1 MFSQFFEKY
10 QKYSLIVS
18 ALMFLLALFLI
29 FRPLE
34 SLSTFIMLFAIILL
48 INGIVK
54 LIQYYRTD
62 TQMKMMNFGLAEG
75 ILSIIAAL
83 IIMITSDGLIA
94 FLPIMFSI
102 WIMIQS
108 IITIQLSMGLKLAGT
123 KGWWLV
129 LVLSIIT
136 LLLGMMIMFNPFATM
151 ATTTMVVGIILAVT
165 EAIHLVEGIV
175 TLMKMKKY

>member
-34 SLSTFIMLFAIILL
+34 SLNTFIMLFAIIILV
-48 INGIVK
+48 NGIIK
-54 LIQYYRTD
+54 LVQYFRTD
-62 TQMKMMNFGLAEG
+62 AQMRMMNFGLAEG
-75 ILSIIAAL
+75 ILSILAAL
-83 IIMITSDGLIA
+83 IIIISSDALIA

-102 WIMIQS
+102 WIIVQS
-108 IITIQLSMGLKLAGT
+108 IITIQLSMGLKLSET
-123 KGWWLV
+123 KGWWVV
-129 LVLSIIT
+129 LILSIIT
-136 LLLGMMIMFNPFATM
+136 LLLGVIIMFNPFASM
-151 ATTTMVVGIILAVT
+151 AATTTVVGIILAVT

-175 TLMKMKKY
+175 TLVKMRR

>member
-34 SLSTFIMLFAIILL
+34 SLNTFIMLFAIIILV
-48 INGIVK
+48 NGIIK
-54 LIQYYRTD
+54 LVQYFRTD
-62 TQMKMMNFGLAEG
+62 AQMRMMNFGLAEG
-75 ILSIIAAL
+75 ILSILAAL
-83 IIMITSDGLIA
+83 IIIISSNALIA

-102 WIMIQS
+102 WIIVQS
-108 IITIQLSMGLKLAGT
+108 IITIQLSMGLKLSET
-123 KGWWLV
+123 KGWWVV
-129 LVLSIIT
+129 LILSIIT
-136 LLLGMMIMFNPFATM
+136 LLLGVIIMFNPFASM
-151 ATTTMVVGIILAVT
+151 AATTNVVGIILAVT

-175 TLMKMKKY
+175 TLVKMKK

>member
-34 SLSTFIMLFAIILL
+34 SLNMFIMLFAIIILV
-48 INGIVK
+48 NGIIK
-54 LIQYYRTD
+54 LVQYFRTD
-62 TQMKMMNFGLAEG
+62 AQMRMMNFGLAEG
-75 ILSIIAAL
+75 ILSILAAL
-83 IIMITSDGLIA
+83 IIIISSNALIA

-102 WIMIQS
+102 WIIVQS
-108 IITIQLSMGLKLAGT
+108 IITIQLSMGLKLSET
-123 KGWWLV
+123 KGWWVV
-129 LVLSIIT
+129 LILSIIT
-136 LLLGMMIMFNPFATM
+136 LLLGVIIMFNPFASM
-151 ATTTMVVGIILAVT
+151 AATTTVVGIILAVT

-175 TLMKMKKY
+175 TLVKMRK

>member
-34 SLSTFIMLFAIILL
+34 SLNMFIMLFAIIILV
-48 INGIVK
+48 NGIIK
-54 LIQYYRTD
+54 LVQYFRTD
-62 TQMKMMNFGLAEG
+62 AQMRMMNFGLAEG
-75 ILSIIAAL
+75 ILSILAAL
-83 IIMITSDGLIA
+83 IIIISSNALIA

-102 WIMIQS
+102 WIIVQS
-108 IITIQLSMGLKLAGT
+108 IITIQLSMGLKLSET
-123 KGWWLV
+123 KGWWVV
-129 LVLSIIT
+129 LILSIIT
-136 LLLGMMIMFNPFATM
+136 LLLGVIIMFNPFASM
-151 ATTTMVVGIILAVT
+151 AATTTVVGIILAVT

-175 TLMKMKKY
+175 TLVKMKK

>member
-34 SLSTFIMLFAIILL
+34 SLNTFIMLFAIIILV
-48 INGIVK
+48 NGIIK
-54 LIQYYRTD
+54 LVQYFRTD
-62 TQMKMMNFGLAEG
+62 AQMRMMNFGLAEG
-75 ILSIIAAL
+75 ILSILAAL
-83 IIMITSDGLIA
+83 IIIISSNALIA

-102 WIMIQS
+102 WIIVQS
-108 IITIQLSMGLKLAGT
+108 IITIQLSMGLKLSET
-123 KGWWLV
+123 KGWWVV
-129 LVLSIIT
+129 LILSIIT
-136 LLLGMMIMFNPFATM
+136 LLLGVIIMFNPFASM
-151 ATTTMVVGIILAVT
+151 AATTTVVGIILAVT

-175 TLMKMKKY
+175 TIVKMKK

>member
-34 SLSTFIMLFAIILL
+34 SLNTFIMLFAIIILV
-48 INGIVK
+48 NGIIK
-54 LIQYYRTD
+54 LVQYFRTD
-62 TQMKMMNFGLAEG
+62 AQMRMMNFGLAEG
-75 ILSIIAAL
+75 ILSILAAL
-83 IIMITSDGLIA
+83 IIIISSDALIA

-102 WIMIQS
+102 WIIVQS
-108 IITIQLSMGLKLAGT
+108 IITIQLSMGLKLSET
-123 KGWWLV
+123 KGWWVV
-129 LVLSIIT
+129 LILSIIT
-136 LLLGMMIMFNPFATM
+136 LLLGVIIMFNPFASM
-151 ATTTMVVGIILAVT
+151 AATTTVVGIILAVT

-175 TLMKMKKY
+175 TLVKMRK

>member
-34 SLSTFIMLFAIILL
+34 SLNTFIMLFAIIILV
-48 INGIVK
+48 NGIIK
-54 LIQYYRTD
+54 LVQYFRTD
-62 TQMKMMNFGLAEG
+62 AQMRMMNFGLAEG
-75 ILSIIAAL
+75 ILSILAAL
-83 IIMITSDGLIA
+83 IIIISSNALIA

-102 WIMIQS
+102 WIIVQS
-108 IITIQLSMGLKLAGT
+108 IITIQLSMGLKLSET
-123 KGWWLV
+123 KGWWVV
-129 LVLSIIT
+129 LILSIIT
-136 LLLGMMIMFNPFATM
+136 LILGVIIMFNPFASM
-151 ATTTMVVGIILAVT
+151 AATTTVVGIILAVT

-175 TLMKMKKY
+175 TLVKMKK

>member
-34 SLSTFIMLFAIILL
+34 SLNTFIMLFAIIILV
-48 INGIVK
+48 NGIIK
-54 LIQYYRTD
+54 LVQYFRTD
-62 TQMKMMNFGLAEG
+62 AQMRMMNFGLAEG
-75 ILSIIAAL
+75 ILSILAAL
-83 IIMITSDGLIA
+83 IIIISSNALIA

-102 WIMIQS
+102 WIIVQS
-108 IITIQLSMGLKLAGT
+108 IITIQLYMGLKLSET
-123 KGWWLV
+123 KGWWVV
-129 LVLSIIT
+129 LILSIIT
-136 LLLGMMIMFNPFATM
+136 LLLGVIIMFNPFASM
-151 ATTTMVVGIILAVT
+151 AATTTVVGIILAVT

-175 TLMKMKKY
+175 TLVKMKK

>member
-34 SLSTFIMLFAIILL
+34 SLNTFIMLFAIIILV
-48 INGIVK
+48 NGIIK
-54 LIQYYRTD
+54 LVQYFRTD
-62 TQMKMMNFGLAEG
+62 AQMRMMNFGLAEG
-75 ILSIIAAL
+75 ILSILAAL
-83 IIMITSDGLIA
+83 IIIISSNALIA

-102 WIMIQS
+102 WIIVQS
-108 IITIQLSMGLKLAGT
+108 IITIQLSMGLKLSET
-123 KGWWLV
+123 KGWWVV
-129 LVLSIIT
+129 LILSIIT
-136 LLLGMMIMFNPFATM
+136 LLLGVIIMFNPFASM
-151 ATTTMVVGIILAVT
+151 AATTTVVGIILAVT

-175 TLMKMKKY
+175 TLVKMRK

>member
-34 SLSTFIMLFAIILL
+34 SLNTFIMLFAIIILV
-48 INGIVK
+48 NGIIK
-54 LIQYYRTD
+54 LVQYFRTD
-62 TQMKMMNFGLAEG
+62 AQMRMMNFGLAEG
-75 ILSIIAAL
+75 ILSILAAL
-83 IIMITSDGLIA
+83 IIIISSNALIA

-102 WIMIQS
+102 WIIVQS
-108 IITIQLSMGLKLAGT
+108 IITIQLSMGLKLSET
-123 KGWWLV
+123 KGWWVILI
-129 LVLSIIT
+129 LSIIT
-136 LLLGMMIMFNPFATM
+136 LLLGVIIMFNPFASM
-151 ATTTMVVGIILAVT
+151 AATTTVVGIILAVT

-175 TLMKMKKY
+175 TLVKMKK

>member
-34 SLSTFIMLFAIILL
+34 SLNTFIMLFAIIILV
-48 INGIVK
+48 NGIIK
-54 LIQYYRTD
+54 LVQYFRTD
-62 TQMKMMNFGLAEG
+62 AQMRMMNFGLAEG
-75 ILSIIAAL
+75 ILSILAAL
-83 IIMITSDGLIA
+83 IIIISSNALIA

-102 WIMIQS
+102 WIIVQS
-108 IITIQLSMGLKLAGT
+108 IITIQLSMGLKLSET
-123 KGWWLV
+123 KGWWVV
-129 LVLSIIT
+129 LILSIIT
-136 LLLGMMIMFNPFATM
+136 LLLGVIIMFNPFASM
-151 ATTTMVVGIILAVT
+151 AATTTVVGIILAVT

-175 TLMKMKKY
+175 TLVKMKK